1 MGKER
6 KIPEINAGSMAD
18 IAFLLLVFFLVTTT
32 ISTDTGVGT
41 MLPPWIPPDKLK
53 DLEGKVEIQNLYA
66 IQVNGANQI
75 LMRDKIVDY
84 REIKPTIIEFI
95 TNYGKRSDYSESPEK
110 AIVSLLND
118 KSTSYDT
125 YLTVYNEVKAAY
137 NTVRQG
143 YARQTYGRPMEE
155 LTEEEQKEVRLK
167 FPIIISEAEP
177 SDNAAK

>member
-1 MGKER
+1 MGKSR

-32 ISTDTGVGT
+32 ISTDAGVQT
-41 MLPPWIPPDKLK
+41 MLPPWIPPDKQK
-53 DLEGKVEIQNLYA
+53 EMIAPVEAQNLYA

-84 REIKPTIIEFI
+84 KEIKPTIIEFI

-118 KSTSYDT
+118 KSTSYET

-155 LTEEEQKEVRLK
+155 LTQDEEKEVKTK
-167 FPIIISEAEP
+167 FPVIISEAEP
-177 SDNAAK
+177 SDNASK